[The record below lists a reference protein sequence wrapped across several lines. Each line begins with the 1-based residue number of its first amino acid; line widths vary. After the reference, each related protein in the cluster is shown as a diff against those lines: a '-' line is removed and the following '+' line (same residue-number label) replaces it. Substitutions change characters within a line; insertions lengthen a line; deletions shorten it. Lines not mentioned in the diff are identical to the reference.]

1 MGVWNHLR
9 REAERQKRQER
20 ACQKV
25 EKLGELIMQEAHEIG
40 ELHRQQR
47 AKKEAI
53 DLNDTKT
60 KWALSCDAVGDDSYW
75 ED

>member
-1 MGVWNHLR
+1 MIIKFTPKEL
-9 REAERQKRQER
+9 AERQSR
-20 ACQKV
+20 AVEKV

>member
-1 MGVWNHLR
+1 MIHKFTPKEL
-9 REAERQKRQER
+9 AERQAR
-20 ACQKV
+20 AVKKV
-25 EKLGELIMQEAHEIG
+25 EQLGKDIMQEAREIG